1 MRAKYQCTLVEAYPK
16 TVAEIAYSASNSEV
30 ARLQVSMQF
39 RKWQETTASTGV
51 GSLGSNL
58 VLNDY
63 IEYNPV
69 QSVQARSAENFARMN
84 SEVADLW

>member
-1 MRAKYQCTLVEAYPK
+1 MALNLGLPWV
-16 TVAEIAYSASNSEV
+16 
-30 ARLQVSMQF
+30 
-39 RKWQETTASTGV
+39 TASTGV

-69 QSVQARSAENFARMN
+69 QSVQARSAENFDRMS